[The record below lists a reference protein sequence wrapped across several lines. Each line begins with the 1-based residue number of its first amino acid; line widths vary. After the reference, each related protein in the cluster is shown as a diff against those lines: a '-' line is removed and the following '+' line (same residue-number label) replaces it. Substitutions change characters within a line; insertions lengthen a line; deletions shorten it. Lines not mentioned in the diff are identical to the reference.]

1 MSNTID
7 IYNSN
12 LKSGRGRKIG
22 VDKGFENQLTTLD
35 SSKPGT
41 KPYINRRALHYWYFG
56 VIVCW

>member
-41 KPYINRRALHYWYFG
+41 KPYINRRALHY
-56 VIVCW
+56 